1 MILGMTL
8 KNVLR
13 LLVIILTVLTCVGA
27 GSGYAK
33 EVKGSAIEAFKA
45 KDYERAFQLFAGPA
59 ESGNAGAQIGL
70 CILHW
75 HGLGTVESTNDAIAW
90 CKKASEKKSSAENYG
105 ELLAK
110 ISSKVGP
117 GSNNKT
123 QALTK
128 LEEQANA
135 GDSEAQW
142 LMRLAHEFSLFDI
155 IERDAKA
162 RKLWFKKALANNYP
176 EALLEEAR
184 KYVFETHKPETLKTY
199 ISLLEKAAN
208 QGNAQAMSLL
218 GFTYRPVGYFDRS
231 KEKPHKDYVKAT
243 NWYRKA
249 VDIEP
254 GYSWELAELLRDHL
268 NPERDLDEGRRLLI
282 FLKDIKRASEAH
294 VELAKIFIAGEEVPK
309 DERLAAALLKQA
321 LVQPY
326 ADFDAV
332 VVPANYLLG
341 QLDPERAADYYSAIF
356 QHKFAEFIRPGSF
369 MSSKDISA
377 AAYRLSR
384 MLSEKRG
391 DGEEVQRYLKIASDL
406 GDSRAS
412 RLLNLGQ
419 AKNAAPTKELAS
431 QIQSHLNLLGFKAG
445 AIDGVFGRKSF
456 DALRA
461 FECIHRLPVS
471 GVPTDSILQLLKAK
485 KRSRPSQEVLKE
497 RFFEGIINLEIDCV
511 RGALQLGVGPNSKKY
526 RRGPIALVSK
536 SADRSPSKDEAL
548 SLRYQ
553 ITKLLIDNG
562 SRISLKNSNIFSA
575 VSDGDE
581 KLIRLVLENGENA
594 LRRLDGQS
602 LMHWAAHYGQPGS
615 MTVLSEF
622 GAPELSERKQ
632 AQQRVTNL
640 PHSAF
645 AGSGILLVEDAL
657 KRGAWINGSDARG
670 RTPLGAAV
678 GRGVYEKNHADLIAY
693 LLKKGA
699 DPNAMYGV
707 RFRDG
712 EGDPVVEKSL
722 PLNYFV
728 MSNPYTMNERK
739 GRKVSNSRKHAK
751 EYAVRAMNALINM
764 GAKVAGKDS
773 IGRTPLHWAA
783 KVGNYEAAKILLA
796 AGAVRI
802 HRDKLGKLPLDY
814 AESAEMIAL
823 LKGTARPSV
832 GKKGG
837 KDTKPSTGSG
847 VFVTK
852 VGHVITNSHVVDGC
866 EAVSLN
872 WEKSS
877 DIPAKIVGLDR
888 KNDVAL
894 LLSEKPNERLSPLRA
909 DNVRLGEAVIV
920 AGYPYGKFVSSG
932 LKVTSG
938 IVSGVKGLGDNSAQF
953 QLDAAIQPGNSGG
966 PVFDR
971 QGNIVGIVVAQL
983 NKLKMAS
990 ATGSIPENTNFAIK
1004 AGTVRVF
1011 MEANGVIVEADDRSG
1026 YQSTEAIAQIA
1037 AKQTVMVQCHKNL

>member
-1 MILGMTL
+1 LGVTL
-8 KNVLR
+8 KNTLR
-13 LLVIILTVLTCVGA
+13 LLLIILAILTCVGA
-27 GSGYAK
+27 GSGNAK
-33 EVKGSAIEAFKA
+33 EVKGSPKEAFKSG
-45 KDYERAFQLFAGPA
+45 DFERLYQLIAGSA
-59 ESGNAGAQIGL
+59 ESGDAGAQFGL
-70 CILHW
+70 CILYW
-75 HGLGTVESTNDAIAW
+75 HGLGTAESTNRAITW
-90 CKKASEKKSSAENYG
+90 CKKASEKKSSAEDYEDYA

-117 GSNNKT
+117 ASNNKT
-123 QALTK
+123 QALAK

-142 LMRLAHEFSLFDI
+142 LMGLAHEHNLFDI
-155 IERDAKA
+155 KVRDAKA
-162 RKLWFKKALANNYP
+162 RKHWFEKALANNYP

-184 KYVFETHKPETLKTY
+184 KYVFETDNPETLKKY

-208 QGNAQAMSLL
+208 QGNAPAMSML
-218 GFTYRPVGYFDRS
+218 GSIYRPAGYFDRS
-231 KEKPHKDYVKAT
+231 EEKPHKDYVKAT
-243 NWYRKA
+243 NWYRKS
-249 VDIEP
+249 VDVDP
-254 GYSWELAELLRDHL
+254 GYSWELAKLLRDGQ
-268 NPERDLDEGRRLLI
+268 NPERDLDEGRRLLT
-282 FLKDIKRASEAH
+282 FLKDIKRASKAH
-294 VELAKIFIAGEEVPK
+294 VELAKIFLAGDEVPK

-321 LVQPY
+321 LVKPY

-341 QLDPERAADYYSAIF
+341 QLDPERAEEYYSAIF
-356 QHKFAEFIRPGSF
+356 QHRFAKFIRPGTF
-369 MSSKDISA
+369 LSSNDISA

-384 MLSEKRG
+384 LLSEKSG
-391 DGEEVQRYLKIASDL
+391 DGEETQKYLKIASDL

-431 QIQSHLNLLGFKAG
+431 QIQSHLNRLGMKAG

-471 GVPTDSILQLLKAK
+471 GVPTDSVLQLLKAK
-485 KRSRPSQEVLKE
+485 KQGRISKEALKE
-497 RFFEGIINLEIDCV
+497 KFFKGIINLEIDCV
-511 RGALQLGVGPNSKKY
+511 RGALQLGVGPNAKKY
-526 RRGPIALVSK
+526 RRGPIALVSNY
-536 SADRSPSKDEAL
+536 ADRRPSKDEAL
-548 SLRYQ
+548 SLQHQ

-562 SRISLKNSNIFSA
+562 SRISPTNSNIFSA

-581 KLIRLVLENGENA
+581 KLIRLLLENGENA

-615 MTVLSEF
+615 MAVLSEF

-632 AQQRVTNL
+632 AQQRITNL
-640 PHSAF
+640 SHSAF

-678 GRGVYEKNHADLIAY
+678 RSGVYEKNHADLIAY
-693 LLKKGA
+693 LLNKGA
-699 DPNAMYGV
+699 DPNAMFGV

-712 EGDPVVEKSL
+712 DGDPIVEKTL

-728 MSNPYTMNERK
+728 MSNPHTMNERK
-739 GRKVSNSRKHAK
+739 GRKVSNSIKHAK
-751 EYAVRAMNALINM
+751 EYAARAMNALINK

-796 AGAVRI
+796 AGAIRI
-802 HRDKLGKLPLDY
+802 HRDKLGMLPLDY

-832 GKKGG
+832 GNKGG
-837 KDTKPSTGSG
+837 KDTTGSG

-852 VGHVITNSHVVDGC
+852 VGHVITNYHVVNGC
-866 EAVSLN
+866 KAFSLN

-888 KNDVAL
+888 KNDIAL
-894 LLSEKPNERLSPLRA
+894 LLSEKPNEGLSPVRS

-920 AGYPYGKFVSSG
+920 AGYPYGKFISSG

-938 IVSGVKGLGDNSAQF
+938 IVSGVKGLGDNSGQF

-966 PVFDR
+966 PIFDR

-983 NKLKMAS
+983 SKLKMAS

-1004 AGTVRVF
+1004 AGTVRAF

-1037 AKQTVMVQCHKNL
+1037 AKQTVMVQCHKR